1 MTDHSFIPEID
12 EEVLEETA
20 DNQSVVVSLPL
31 EVYNEQADAVRALQM
46 DVTFIKQQLSMIQEA
61 LQSSPSTSSSSSVDF
76 ETIRNLM
83 PLGSTDALVEFEEFL
98 LKNDNKKKFEKF
110 LASFVLFKKP
120 LKEITTSFIEKVYDL
135 ELQSQINYS
144 GAGGKQALKS
154 LCSTQILI
162 KTLVDQSLFES
173 SDDPAALACAEF
185 RYQMQHA
192 CDRIKSSKRRQ
203 TGSVSRKRLSRQKL
217 SVPLKMETLD
227 IVDDGG
233 ASDAAESV

>member
-1 MTDHSFIPEID
+1 M
-12 EEVLEETA
+12 EVR
-20 DNQSVVVSLPL
+20 SRVVGWWDDSSGWWLITGG
-31 EVYNEQADAVRALQM
+31 DGDRAL
-46 DVTFIKQQLSMIQEA
+46 MIQITDCDSR
-61 LQSSPSTSSSSSVDF
+61 LCVPTRGI
-76 ETIRNLM
+76 TIKPINIIFVLRRLRNNPEPYASRLDRC
-83 PLGSTDALVEFEEFL
+83 PDALVEFEEFL
-98 LKNDNKKKFEKF
+98 LQNDIKKKFEKF

-144 GAGGKQALKS
+144 EAGGKQALKS

-185 RYQMQHA
+185 RYQMQHV